1 MYALCFKII
10 DKVTC
15 KFDLKIEK
23 ALPINWG
30 KPNLNAQLK
39 CYSGYTRDLSYILC
53 PLNNHL
59 L

>member
-15 KFDLKIEK
+15 KFDLKIKK

-30 KPNLNAQLK
+30 KPNLNVTV
-39 CYSGYTRDLSYILC
+39 GILEI
-53 PLNNHL
+53 LVISFVL
-59 L
+59 